1 MKEKY
6 EAPEIEIITFEIDD
20 VITTSNL
27 GEGGGGLNG

>member
-6 EAPEIEIITFEIDD
+6 EAPEIEIITFETDD